1 MITDSS
7 TDKEKGDLKQAVT
20 TNMYFA
26 LSDQE
31 KEARVSYCHFLI
43 INVKKKKTK
52 KKPSSGNAGMKM
64 HLYGRDQ
71 GRKSDKSCS
80 QTVPWVPTG
89 KRGLEQKRMMVSL
102 RLNL

>member
-20 TNMYFA
+20 SNMYFA

-43 INVKKKKTK
+43 INVKKKKQK
-52 KKPSSGNAGMKM
+52 KNLLLEMQAWKCTYMEEI
-64 HLYGRDQ
+64 
-71 GRKSDKSCS
+71 
-80 QTVPWVPTG
+80 
-89 KRGLEQKRMMVSL
+89 RGEKVT
-102 RLNL
+102 NLAHKQCPGFLQENED

>member
-1 MITDSS
+1 MS
-7 TDKEKGDLKQAVT
+7 
-20 TNMYFA
+20 
-26 LSDQE
+26 
-31 KEARVSYCHFLI
+31 
-43 INVKKKKTK
+43 KKKT
-52 KKPSSGNAGMKM
+52 PSSGNADIKI

-89 KRGLEQKRMMVSL
+89 KWGLEQKRMMVRV